1 METFRSLF
9 YTPIYV
15 ALSRGF
21 LRQEHL
27 EVEFSTCP
35 PGYHGISAL
44 TGGIAEITQT
54 GPMRSILAADAGE
67 DDVPP
72 HFIEINSRD
81 GFFLLGREPQDRFQ
95 WTDLIGATLI
105 PVGFSPMPKASLKY
119 ALKLRGVD
127 LADVHLIDGLSL
139 QDAIDTFRRG
149 QADFIH
155 LTQPSVE
162 EMVQGSEGYLAAAL
176 GPVTGHISYSS
187 FTATQRFLDSR
198 TELVQRFTQGFY
210 NAQKWLSAS
219 DASAV
224 ADTVAP
230 FFPEVAPSAVLG
242 AIERY
247 KQQGIW
253 ATDPL
258 LREDGYNTLQDILIE
273 AGLARSR
280 QPYERIVRTDFAE
293 KAMAQE
299 TGG

>member
-15 ALSRGF
+15 ALSRDF
-21 LRQEHL
+21 FRQELL

-44 TGGIAEITQT
+44 TEGIAEITQT

-67 DDVPP
+67 EHVPP
-72 HFIEINSRD
+72 HFIEINSQD
-81 GFFLLGREPQDRFQ
+81 GFSLVGREPQDRFQ

-119 ALKLRGVD
+119 ALKQRGVD
-127 LADVHLIDGLSL
+127 LAGVQLIDGLPL

-149 QADFIH
+149 QRDFIH

-162 EMVQGSEGYLAAAL
+162 ELVQGGEGYLAAAL

-198 TELVQRFTQGFY
+198 ADLVHRFTQGFY
-210 NAQKWLSAS
+210 NA
-219 DASAV
+219 
-224 ADTVAP
+224 
-230 FFPEVAPSAVLG
+230 
-242 AIERY
+242 
-247 KQQGIW
+247 
-253 ATDPL
+253 
-258 LREDGYNTLQDILIE
+258 
-273 AGLARSR
+273 
-280 QPYERIVRTDFAE
+280 
-293 KAMAQE
+293 
-299 TGG
+299 